1 MKNTVI
7 LVTALASLTSFAQDN
22 STVESGDYFGQKPP
36 GMIKELF
43 APGTISTEDVEGCM
57 CFSHDGRFLVLR
69 RHWREDTQVFISE
82 KKDGEWTQLAI
93 APFFMKPFRFG
104 DFTFAPNESRL
115 YFTSNRPLS
124 GGDEP
129 SASSDIWTVEN
140 IDGEWQ
146 RPVQIG
152 APISSSLHDS
162 YPSVSDDGTIYF
174 FRRYEDD
181 EGSSEILSAEFSD
194 GDYFEPVNLGENIN
208 TKWDEWDPAVSPDGN
223 TLIFCSTKPSGMGK
237 DDLYVSFKGRDGQWS
252 ESRNLGDNVNTH
264 LSENR
269 PFISADGKY
278 LFFNSDANGNR
289 DIYWIDMDAIRRLNP
304 SRLSSRPSQRRV
316 EGSPDE

>member
-1 MKNTVI
+1 MKSTML
-7 LVTALASLTSFAQDN
+7 LVMVLVSVPSFAQDRPT
-22 STVESGDYFGQKPP
+22 TVAGDYFGQKPP
-36 GMIKELF
+36 GLTKELF
-43 APGTISTEDVEGCM
+43 APGTISTDGVEGCM

-82 KKDGEWTQLAI
+82 RKDGEWTQLAI

-129 SASSDIWTVEN
+129 SASSDIWMVEN

-146 RPVQIG
+146 RPVKIG
-152 APISSSLHDS
+152 APISSPLHDS
-162 YPSVSDDGTIYF
+162 YPSVSGDRTIYF
-174 FRRYEDD
+174 FRRYESGD
-181 EGSSEILSAEFSD
+181 GLSEILSAEFSD
-194 GDYFEPVNLGENIN
+194 GGYNEPVNLGGNVN
-208 TKWDEWDPAVSPDGN
+208 TEWDEWDPAISPDGSI
-223 TLIFCSTKPSGMGK
+223 LIFCSTKPSGMGA
-237 DDLYVSFKGRDGQWS
+237 DDLYVSFKDQNGEWS
-252 ESRNLGDNVNTH
+252 ESFNLGEAMNSSQ
-264 LSENR
+264 SENR

-289 DIYWIDMDAIRRLNP
+289 DIYWIDMDAVRRLNP